1 MAPSTAQDSGTDFV
15 LTLQFTGSSDQRQLT
30 ALADALRATASE
42 LAPGVDAQASVAPV
56 APLLIDL
63 PAREVRLD
71 GSPVPLSHTEFE
83 ILAHLASRPRTVV
96 SRRLMLQ
103 LSGTLGERDRAG
115 RSVDVHVSRVRTK
128 LGRFGGRVSTV
139 RGSGYRFDPDPQ
151 IHVVNG

>member
-1 MAPSTAQDSGTDFV
+1 MIPSYVRGSSTDLV
-15 LTLQFTGSSDQRQLT
+15 LTLQFTGSTDHRQLA
-30 ALADALRATASE
+30 ALADTLRAAARE
-42 LAPGVDAQASVAPV
+42 LIPGVDSHASLVPV

-71 GSPVPLSHTEFE
+71 GTPVSLSHTEFE
-83 ILAHLASRPRTVV
+83 ILSHLASRPRVVV
-96 SRRLMLQ
+96 SRRRMLE

-128 LGRFGGRVSTV
+128 LGRFGRQVCTV

-151 IHVVNG
+151 IHVVA